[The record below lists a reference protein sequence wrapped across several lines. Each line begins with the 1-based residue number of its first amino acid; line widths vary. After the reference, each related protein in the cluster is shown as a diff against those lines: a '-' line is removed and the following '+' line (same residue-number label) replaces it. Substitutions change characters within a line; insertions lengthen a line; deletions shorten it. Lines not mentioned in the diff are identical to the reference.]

1 MGEFR
6 EYNLAMEKEQ
16 RLITLLKER
25 GLEDPE
31 THALLIKRATEIDQE
46 AERANNN
53 RAYVEADL
61 KKARLYLAAG
71 FEDEAYES
79 FSAARQAAAQEGF
92 DDLKANIESEMS
104 VLEE

>member
-1 MGEFR
+1 MSEFP
-6 EYNLAMEKEQ
+6 EYNPVVEKEQ
-16 RLITLLKER
+16 RLIHLLKER
-25 GLEDPE
+25 GIEDAE
-31 THALLIKRATEIDQE
+31 TNALLIAWATEIDQE
-46 AERANNN
+46 AEKANNN

-79 FSAARQAAAQEGF
+79 FSAARRAAAQEGF
-92 DDLKANIESEMS
+92 DDLKTIVEGEMG